1 MKAIISY
8 EIKQNDQQIIKIIID
23 MKQIVEGRY
32 GFVWVDQAADQKFR
46 DSFQGK
52 VDLVFKMDENTL
64 DRLSQKEISGWYA
77 FVSGKIQLEGSLS
90 LAKRMEANVIKKYK
104 VY

>member
-46 DSFQGK
+46 DSF
-52 VDLVFKMDENTL
+52 
-64 DRLSQKEISGWYA
+64 
-77 FVSGKIQLEGSLS
+77 
-90 LAKRMEANVIKKYK
+90 
-104 VY
+104 